1 MNSIANIDSH
11 AIIYSRSKR
20 CSARRMPVLTEAVKA
35 TNHKHPS
42 SVTWSNSVPSLSLY
56 SSLRHTLSFFF
67 FCASRLHFFIIF
79 LFCLFIYRITLVFS
93 FFRLS
98 LSYSLSQTHSIL
110 IACLVTTRPH
120 YSFTTARALCDG
132 HIRNPTIS
140 AGIIAAT
147 SANTSRT
154 CDASEKTNSVQWLVV
169 CYVLPLPTDLS
180 AIFASIY
187 KAPGYYLG
195 ASTDAKPSTNTRFQI
210 HPTIASFIL
219 LFFHLS
225 DNNRNIRT
233 GQILSWTQLKCPL
246 RGSGVHPLPAT
257 PAD

>member
-1 MNSIANIDSH
+1 MFGPKNASVNRGRKSNQSQAPFVSH
-11 AIIYSRSKR
+11 VIQLCTLFISLLKFETYSF
-20 CSARRMPVLTEAVKA
+20 
-35 TNHKHPS
+35 
-42 SVTWSNSVPSLSLY
+42 
-56 SSLRHTLSFFF
+56 FFF

-233 GQILSWTQLKCPL
+233 GQILS
-246 RGSGVHPLPAT
+246 
-257 PAD
+257 